1 MEEEATH
8 GRVHR
13 TAGSLHETRKHG
25 RPRRCMQH
33 LEACLKPRV
42 RWAHNFLAVRAGFE
56 HTPCAGPV
64 PDSMSLRA
72 EEVAP
77 SIRRGDAHRVELLHC
92 LLRHACDG
100 TGEQGLWD
108 EREGVGLAGG
118 CGEDGSKGADGGA
131 ADPRAD
137 VAALVGRV
145 VLQCGG

>member
-56 HTPCAGPV
+56 HTPRPRPV
-64 PDSMSLRA
+64 PDIISLRA
-72 EEVAP
+72 EKVAP
-77 SIRRGDAHRVELLHC
+77 CLGCGDTDRVELLHC
-92 LLRHACDG
+92 LFRHSRDC
-100 TGEQGLWD
+100 TCEQGLWD
-108 EREGVGLAGG
+108 EREGVRLSGG
-118 CGEDGSKGADGGA
+118 RGEDGSDGADGGTA
-131 ADPRAD
+131 NP
-137 VAALVGRV
+137 
-145 VLQCGG
+145 